1 MKPVIAI
8 VGRPNVGKSTLFN
21 RLTKSRDALVADMPG
36 VTRDRK
42 FGEAV
47 YDKKA
52 FIVIDTGGV
61 TGEEKTIDLLMAKQ
75 SWLAVDQ
82 ADTVLFLVDA
92 NDGLSFDDEK
102 IADRL
107 RKMGKS
113 FFVVVNKIDG
123 KDADSVSAEFYA
135 LGIDA
140 VYPITASHGRGI
152 SSLMASVLPTLNF
165 IVSTEEDTKNNSIKI
180 AIIGRPN
187 VGKSTLVNRIL
198 GEERVV
204 IYDMPGTTRDSTYI
218 PFEKNDV
225 KYTFIDTAGVRRK
238 RSVKEAIEKFSIIKT
253 LQAIDDANVV
263 LMILDAQES
272 ISDQDATI
280 LGFILDAGR
289 ALVLAVNKW
298 DGLEPYQREK
308 IKRELNLKIPFIDF
322 AKLHFIS
329 ALHGTGVGD
338 LFKSVNQAYEAAFKN
353 IQTPRL
359 TRLLF
364 DLVSSH
370 QPPVVKG
377 HRIKL
382 RYAHQGGTNPPII
395 VIHGTKT
402 DALPKSYQ
410 RYLINGFRKHL
421 KLEGTPIRLQLK
433 SSSNPYQT
441 KRKVKFERTVDK
453 QGRKNKLNSRD
464 LNK

>member
-21 RLTKSRDALVADMPG
+21 RLTKSRDALVVDMPG

-42 FGEAV
+42 FGEAIFE
-47 YDKKA
+47 KKA

-61 TGEEKTIDLLMAKQ
+61 SGEEKNIDLLMAKQ

-82 ADTVLFLVDA
+82 ADTIILLVDA
-92 NDGLSFDDEK
+92 NDGLTIDDEK
-102 IADRL
+102 ITNRL
-107 RKMGKS
+107 RKIGKS

-135 LGIDA
+135 LGVEA

-152 SSLMASVLPTLNF
+152 NVLMTAVLSTLNT
-165 IVSTEEDTKNNSIKI
+165 VDEDEDKNKNDGIKI
-180 AIIGRPN
+180 AVIGRPN

-218 PFEKNDV
+218 PFEKNGI

-238 RSVKEAIEKFSIIKT
+238 RSVKEVIEKFSIIKT
-253 LQAIDDANVV
+253 LQAIDDSNVV

-298 DGLEPYQREK
+298 DGLETYQREK

-338 LFKSVNQAYEAAFKN
+338 LFKSVNQANEAAFKN
-353 IQTPRL
+353 IATPRL

-402 DALPKSYQ
+402 DSLPKSYQ

-421 KLEGTPIRLQLK
+421 KLQGTPIRLQLK
-433 SSSNPYQT
+433 SSSNPFQT
-441 KRKVKFERTVDK
+441 KRKVKFDRTVDK
-453 QGRKNKLNSRD
+453 QGRINKQSSRKLNR
-464 LNK
+464 

>member
-42 FGEAV
+42 FGEAEF
-47 YDKKA
+47 DKKS

-61 TGEEKTIDLLMAKQ
+61 SGEEKNIDLLMAKQ

-82 ADTVLFLVDA
+82 ADTILFLVDA
-92 NDGLSFDDEK
+92 NDGLTVDDQK
-102 IADRL
+102 IANKL
-107 RKMGKS
+107 RKLGKA

-135 LGIDA
+135 LGVDA

-152 SSLMASVLPTLNF
+152 SVLMTSVLLTLN
-165 IVSTEEDTKNNSIKI
+165 TDEDDEETKIDGIKI
-180 AIIGRPN
+180 AVIGRPN
-187 VGKSTLVNRIL
+187 VGKSTLVNRVL
-198 GEERVV
+198 GEDRVV

-218 PFEKNDV
+218 PFEKNGI

-253 LQAIDDANVV
+253 LQAIDDSNVV

-272 ISDQDATI
+272 IADQDATI

-298 DGLEPYQREK
+298 DGLDQYQREK
-308 IKRELNLKIPFIDF
+308 IKRELSLKIPFIDF

-338 LFKSVNQAYEAAFKN
+338 LFKSINQANEAAFKN
-353 IQTPRL
+353 ISTPRL
-359 TRLLF
+359 TRLLL

-395 VIHGTKT
+395 VIHGNKT
-402 DALPKSYQ
+402 DSLPNSYQ

-421 KLEGTPIRLQLK
+421 KLQGTPIRLQLK
-433 SSSNPYQT
+433 SSSNPYQS
-441 KRKVKFERTVDK
+441 KRKVKFDRTVDK
-453 QGRKNKLNSRD
+453 QGRINKEHSRKF
-464 LNK
+464 NKR

>member
-47 YDKKA
+47 FEKKS
-52 FIVIDTGGV
+52 FIVIDTSGV
-61 TGEEKTIDLLMAKQ
+61 SCDEKNIDLLMAKQ

-82 ADTVLFLVDA
+82 ADTILFLVDA
-92 NDGLSFDDEK
+92 NDGLTVDDQN
-102 IADRL
+102 IVNRL
-107 RKMGKS
+107 RKIGKS
-113 FFVVVNKIDG
+113 FYVVVNKIDG

-135 LGIDA
+135 LGVEA

-152 SSLMASVLPTLNF
+152 NVLMTIVLSELDFN
-165 IVSTEEDTKNNSIKI
+165 EDDEGNAKNDGIKI
-180 AIIGRPN
+180 AVIGRPN

-218 PFEKNDV
+218 PFEKNDI

-272 ISDQDATI
+272 IADQDATI

-298 DGLEPYQREK
+298 DGLETYQREK

-338 LFKSVNQAYEAAFKN
+338 LFKSVNQANEAAFKN
-353 IQTPRL
+353 ISTPRL

-402 DALPKSYQ
+402 DSLPKSYQ

-433 SSSNPYQT
+433 SSSSPFQA
-441 KRKVKFERTVDK
+441 KRKVKFDRTVDK
-453 QGRKNKLNSRD
+453 HGRINKEFSR
-464 LNK
+464 KTKK

>member
-21 RLTKSRDALVADMPG
+21 RLTKSRDALVADFPG

-47 YDKKA
+47 FEDKG

-61 TGEEKTIDLLMAKQ
+61 SGKEKNLDLLMANQ

-82 ADTVLFLVDA
+82 SDTILFLVDA
-92 NDGLSFDDEK
+92 NDGLTVDDEK
-102 IADRL
+102 IVNRL
-107 RKMGKS
+107 RKTGKS

-123 KDADSVSAEFYA
+123 KDADSVSAEFYS
-135 LGIDA
+135 LGVDT

-152 SSLMASVLPTLNF
+152 NVLMSAVLSTLNTF
-165 IVSTEEDTKNNSIKI
+165 EDEQELTDDGIKI
-180 AIIGRPN
+180 AVIGRPN

-198 GEERVV
+198 GEQRVV

-218 PFEKNDV
+218 PFEKNDI

-253 LQAIDDANVV
+253 LQAIDDCNVV

-272 ISDQDATI
+272 IADQDATI

-289 ALVLAVNKW
+289 ALVIAVNKW

-308 IKRELNLKIPFIDF
+308 IKRELNLKIPFTDF
-322 AKLHFIS
+322 AKLHFVS

-338 LFKSVNQAYEAAFKN
+338 LFKSVNQANEAAFKN
-353 IQTPRL
+353 IATPRL

-364 DLVSSH
+364 DLVSAH

-402 DALPKSYQ
+402 DSLPKSYQ
-410 RYLINGFRKHL
+410 RYLINGFRKYL
-421 KLEGTPIRLQLK
+421 KLHGTPIRLQLK

-441 KRKVKFERTVDK
+441 KRKVKFDRTVDK
-453 QGRKNKLNSRD
+453 QGRINKQHSRKI
-464 LNK
+464 NK

>member
-47 YDKKA
+47 HEKKS

-61 TGEEKTIDLLMAKQ
+61 SGEEKNIDALMAKQ

-82 ADTVLFLVDA
+82 ADTILFLVDA
-92 NDGLSFDDEK
+92 NDGLSVDDEK
-102 IADRL
+102 IANRL
-107 RKMGKS
+107 RKTGKS

-135 LGIDA
+135 LGVDA

-152 SSLMASVLPTLNF
+152 NVLLDSVLSVLNF
-165 IVSTEEDTKNNSIKI
+165 NDLDELDIKDNSIKI
-180 AIIGRPN
+180 AVIGRPN

-198 GEERVV
+198 GEDRVV

-218 PFEKNDV
+218 PFEKNGV

-253 LQAIDDANVV
+253 LQAIDDSNVV

-298 DGLEPYQREK
+298 DGLEIYQREK

-338 LFKSVNQAYEAAFKN
+338 LFKSVNQANEAAFKN

-433 SSSNPYQT
+433 SSSNPFQI
-441 KRKVKFERTVDK
+441 KRKVKFDRTVDK
-453 QGRKNKLNSRD
+453 QGRKNKLNSRK
-464 LNK
+464 LNR

>member
-47 YDKKA
+47 FDNKA
-52 FIVIDTGGV
+52 FIVIDTGGL
-61 TGEEKTIDLLMAKQ
+61 TGDEKDIDALMAKQ

-82 ADTVLFLVDA
+82 ADTILFIVDA
-92 NDGLSFDDEK
+92 NDGLSVDDER
-102 IADRL
+102 IADKL
-107 RKMGKS
+107 RRTGKS

-123 KDADSVSAEFYA
+123 KDADSVAAEFYA
-135 LGIDA
+135 LGVEA
-140 VYPITASHGRGI
+140 VYPITASHGRGV
-152 SSLMASVLPTLNF
+152 SVLMESVLETLN
-165 IVSTEEDTKNNSIKI
+165 TNDNEDDDKNDGIKI
-180 AIIGRPN
+180 AVIGRPN

-198 GEERVV
+198 GEDRVV

-218 PFEKNDV
+218 PFEKNEI

-253 LQAIDDANVV
+253 LQAITDANVV

-272 ISDQDATI
+272 ITDQDATI

-298 DGLEPYQREK
+298 DGLELYQREK
-308 IKRELNLKIPFIDF
+308 IKRELSLKIPFIDF

-338 LFKSVNQAYEAAFKN
+338 LFKSVNQANEAAFKN
-353 IQTPRL
+353 ISTPRL

-402 DALPKSYQ
+402 DVLPKSYQ

-421 KLEGTPIRLQLK
+421 KLFGTPIRLQLK
-433 SSSNPYQT
+433 SSSNPFQT
-441 KRKVKFERTVDK
+441 KRKVKFDRTVDK
-453 QGRKNKLNSRD
+453 HGRINKESSR
-464 LNK
+464 KIKR

>member
-21 RLTKSRDALVADMPG
+21 RLTKSRDALVVDMPG

-42 FGEAV
+42 FGEAIF
-47 YDKKA
+47 DKKS

-61 TGEEKTIDLLMAKQ
+61 SGEEKNIDLLMAKQ

-82 ADTVLFLVDA
+82 ADTIILLVDA
-92 NDGLSFDDEK
+92 NDGLTIDDEK
-102 IADRL
+102 ITNRL
-107 RKMGKS
+107 RKIGKP

-135 LGIDA
+135 LGVEA
-140 VYPITASHGRGI
+140 VYPITASHGRGVNV
-152 SSLMASVLPTLNF
+152 LMTAVLLTLNT
-165 IVSTEEDTKNNSIKI
+165 VVEAEEENKNDGIKI
-180 AIIGRPN
+180 AVIGRPN

-218 PFEKNDV
+218 PFEKNGI

-238 RSVKEAIEKFSIIKT
+238 RSVKEVIEKFSIIKT
-253 LQAIDDANVV
+253 LKAIDDSNVV

-298 DGLEPYQREK
+298 DGLETYQREK

-338 LFKSVNQAYEAAFKN
+338 LFKSVNQANEAAFKN
-353 IQTPRL
+353 IATPRL

-364 DLVSSH
+364 DLVSAH

-402 DALPKSYQ
+402 DSLPKSYQ

-441 KRKVKFERTVDK
+441 KRKVKFDRTVDK
-453 QGRKNKLNSRD
+453 QGRINKLHSRK
-464 LNK
+464 LNR